1 MKRKLYIGLIS
12 LLGCALLGGC
22 ADSGSGSS
30 TQMAESTQEETG
42 SSDDGV
48 VTLTI
53 WAEEANFDLYNQMI
67 ESFKQQYPGT
77 QFEFK
82 LELNADADTK
92 KNVLGDIHNA
102 GDIFT
107 FADDQLSSLVAGGA
121 LAKVPNASEVKAA
134 NVEGAVNA
142 CSINDIM
149 YAYPM
154 SADNG
159 YFLYY
164 DKRYFTEE
172 DVKTLDGILNVA
184 AANGKKF
191 SMEWT
196 SGWYMYSFFGNT
208 GLEFG
213 INDDGVTNHCNWN
226 TTEGSITG
234 VDVTQSL
241 LTIGTHPGFANIS
254 DSEFVANVQ
263 NGTVIAGV
271 SGVWNAMEIQAAWGA
286 DYGAVKLPTYTVAG
300 QQVQMSSFV
309 GYKMVGVDAYSEHV
323 DWALKFADWITNEQN
338 QTLRFEVR
346 NQGPSN
352 INAAASDA
360 VQKVP
365 AIQAVMEQS
374 EFGVLQR
381 VGNNYWEPFTP
392 YGETLVAGNPNGL
405 ELQEIIDT
413 LVAGITAST
422 VN

>member
-30 TQMAESTQEETG
+30 TQVAESTQEETG

-309 GYKMVGVDAYSEHV
+309 GYKMVGVNAYSEHV

-392 YGETLVAGNPNGL
+392 YGKTLVAGNPNGL

>member
-30 TQMAESTQEETG
+30 TQVAESTQEETG

-121 LAKVPNASEVKAA
+121 LAKVPNASVVKAA

-309 GYKMVGVDAYSEHV
+309 GYKMVGVNAYSEHV

>member
-30 TQMAESTQEETG
+30 TQVAESTQEETG

-309 GYKMVGVDAYSEHV
+309 GYKMVGVNAYSEHV

-346 NQGPSN
+346 NQGSSN

>member
-1 MKRKLYIGLIS
+1 M
-12 LLGCALLGGC
+12 
-22 ADSGSGSS
+22 
-30 TQMAESTQEETG
+30 
-42 SSDDGV
+42 
-48 VTLTI
+48 
-53 WAEEANFDLYNQMI
+53 
-67 ESFKQQYPGT
+67 
-77 QFEFK
+77 
-82 LELNADADTK
+82 
-92 KNVLGDIHNA
+92 GDIHNA

-309 GYKMVGVDAYSEHV
+309 GYKMVGVNAYSEHV

>member
-30 TQMAESTQEETG
+30 TQVAESTQEETG

-309 GYKMVGVDAYSEHV
+309 GYKMVGVNAYSEHV

>member
-30 TQMAESTQEETG
+30 TQVAESTQEETG

-121 LAKVPNASEVKAA
+121 LAKVPNASEVKAT

-309 GYKMVGVDAYSEHV
+309 GYKMVGVNAYSEHV

>member
-30 TQMAESTQEETG
+30 TQVAESTQEETG

-309 GYKMVGVDAYSEHV
+309 GYKMVGVNAYSEHV

-338 QTLRFEVR
+338 QTLRFKVR